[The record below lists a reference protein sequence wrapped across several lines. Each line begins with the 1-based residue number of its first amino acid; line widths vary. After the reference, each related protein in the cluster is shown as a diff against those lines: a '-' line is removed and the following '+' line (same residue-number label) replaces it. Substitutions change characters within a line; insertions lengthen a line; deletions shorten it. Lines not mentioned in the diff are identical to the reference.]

1 MSAVDRAGGASVVPT
16 GRWSVD
22 APRSS
27 VEFSVKHMVLATVSG
42 RFREFE
48 GVLEIGPGSPRAT
61 GVVRAAS
68 IDTGEPVRDEHLRRS
83 PDFFDADRYPEISFD
98 STRIDPLDG
107 GRLRIAGILTM
118 RGVSREIEFD
128 ARLNG
133 EPETDGDQR
142 LGLKLRGELSRRDF
156 GLTWNQVLDTGGALL
171 GDKVKI
177 ALEISAVTGG
187 PTSPSE
193 PKLPSR
199 PTSGE

>member
-177 ALEISAVTGG
+177 ALEISAVRGG
-187 PTSPSE
+187 AT
-193 PKLPSR
+193 
-199 PTSGE
+199 